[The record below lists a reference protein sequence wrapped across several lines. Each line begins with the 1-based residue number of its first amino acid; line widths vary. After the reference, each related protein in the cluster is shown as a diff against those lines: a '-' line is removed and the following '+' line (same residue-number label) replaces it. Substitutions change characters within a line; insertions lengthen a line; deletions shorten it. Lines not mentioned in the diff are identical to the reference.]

1 MKRQKHLTVEEVH
14 EPIFNRVM
22 EEKSTDEEDSG
33 SEEEETHE
41 EVIDV
46 SYRPN
51 SSSEE
56 APTSPASEME
66 ENEYEEVE
74 SEMEEVS
81 EVEDRTYFEEVEE
94 STDEEESEEEDP
106 AEMEEYFQSKNEKM
120 IWSSIPPC
128 DGRRM
133 VTAEKAE
140 RETSRQGPTLYAR
153 SRIEDIKSA
162 FYLFLPKAIE
172 DSCRKWP
179 SKTKLNPRLLVSLE
193 LPEASLSAFCF
204 LLLFTTIKQ

>member
-1 MKRQKHLTVEEVH
+1 MRRQKHLTVEEVH
-14 EPIFNRVM
+14 ELIFNHVM

-56 APTSPASEME
+56 APTSPASEMEEGFEME

-172 DSCRKWP
+172 DV
-179 SKTKLNPRLLVSLE
+179 L
-193 LPEASLSAFCF
+193 
-204 LLLFTTIKQ
+204 TI